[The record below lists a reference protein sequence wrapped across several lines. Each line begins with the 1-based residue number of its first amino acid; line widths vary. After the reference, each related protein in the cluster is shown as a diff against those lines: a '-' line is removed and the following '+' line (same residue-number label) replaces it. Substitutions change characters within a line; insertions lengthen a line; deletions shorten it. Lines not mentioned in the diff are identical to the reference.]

1 MNYNLG
7 MVSSILIGIL
17 GLLLFL
23 FVFWKRLKDDYSSDI
38 IFQSAFSIF
47 IGLSLGLVASRLLAE
62 KWFFWMALGGSAAG
76 MLLMI
81 NKFKLRFFET
91 LEAFL
96 LASLPLTTLMFFA
109 DSVKNVSSTSFF
121 AFIAVLVI
129 SFFAYWVDVHYKGF
143 SWYKSGR
150 IGFTGLSLAAVF
162 FLTRTVVAILGFDVV
177 SFVGIYER
185 YVSGAFFIIS
195 LGTLI
200 RLANK

>member
-1 MNYNLG
+1 

-96 LASLPLTTLMFFA
+96 LASLPLTALMFFA